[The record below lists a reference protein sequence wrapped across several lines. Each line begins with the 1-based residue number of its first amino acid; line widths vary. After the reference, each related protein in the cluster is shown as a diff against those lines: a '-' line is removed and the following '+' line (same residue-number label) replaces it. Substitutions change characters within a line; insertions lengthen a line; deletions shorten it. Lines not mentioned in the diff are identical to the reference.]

1 MKIKK
6 NPKYDLSKY
15 SLIFL
20 QIGLI
25 IALSFSLYMIE
36 RKTPIKEDK
45 DVESVYFNLIETES
59 APITEIAN
67 LLPPPPPPPS
77 PILMPTAFEIV
88 DNNLDIQEVN
98 IGSTETN
105 QNESVDIDAYS
116 NTGEGD
122 GEVVAVGDV
131 GDVKEEIAD
140 IPFSIIET
148 VPVFPGCESLKT
160 NEERKECMSQKVN
173 EFVHKNIDMDVASNL
188 KLSGTH
194 RIFIAFKIDDKGSI
208 VDIAARA
215 PHPKLESEGIRVV
228 GMLPDMKPGEQR
240 GRPVGVLFS
249 LSIFIKIID

>member
-25 IALSFSLYMIE
+25 ISLSFSLYMIE
-36 RKTPIKEDK
+36 RKTPVKEEK
-45 DVESVYFNLIETES
+45 EVEYVYFNLIETES

-67 LLPPPPPPPS
+67 LLPPPPPPAPA
-77 PILMPTAFEIV
+77 PMPTAFEIV
-88 DNNLDIQEVN
+88 DDNLDIQEVN

-105 QNESVDIDAYS
+105 QNESIDVDAYS

-140 IPFSIIET
+140 IPFSVIET
-148 VPVFPGCESLKT
+148 APVYPGCESLKS
-160 NEERKECMSQKVN
+160 NEERKECMSRKVN
-173 EFVHKNIDMDVASNL
+173 EFVHKKIDMDVASDL

-194 RIFIAFKIDDKGSI
+194 RIFIAFKIDDTGSI

-228 GMLPDMKPGEQR
+228 KMLPDMKPGEQR

-249 LSIFIKIID
+249 LSIIVKIID